1 MSDAALLPWQH
12 SQWQSLM
19 QCKAAARL
27 PHALLCSGPAG
38 LGKQRFASRLLQ
50 SLLCQNLS
58 HSSAA
63 DGSPCHTCRGCT
75 LFIAGSHPDYLCIQA
90 EENAP
95 IKVDQIRR
103 LSTFLSYTSRFGGY
117 KAVLLPA
124 AERMNKHAANSL
136 LKTLEEPPPDSLLLL
151 LSARPSGLPA
161 TVRSRCRKVIFQ
173 RPTEDQALTW
183 LSAQV
188 QNGVDAALVLSLVG
202 GAPLAAL
209 ACADGETLK
218 RRRALF
224 KGYGQVLTGQA
235 DPVRV
240 AQSWIE
246 GDVAENL
253 RWLIGWHVDMIRL
266 KMTAAPPRLCNTDLQ
281 AALGRLA
288 AGLSPQIL
296 FHRLDEA
303 VRLLQLC
310 ETQVNRQL
318 MIEAFLGNAVG
329 E

>member
-19 QCKAAARL
+19 QCKTAARL

-50 SLLCQNLS
+50 SLLCHNP
-58 HSSAA
+58 AA
-63 DGSPCHTCRGCT
+63 DGSPCNTCRSCT
-75 LFIAGSHPDYLCIQA
+75 LFIAGNHPDYLCIRA

-95 IKVDQIRR
+95 IKVDQVRR
-103 LSTFLSYTSRFGGY
+103 LSTFLSYTSRFGAY
-117 KAVLLPA
+117 KTVLVLA
-124 AERMNKHAANSL
+124 AEQMNSHAANSL

-161 TVRSRCRKVIFQ
+161 TVRSRCRKIIFQ
-173 RPTEDQALTW
+173 RPSEDQALVW
-183 LSAQV
+183 LRAQI
-188 QNGVDAALVLSLVG
+188 QSGVDAALVLSLVD

-246 GDVAENL
+246 GNTAENL
-253 RWLIGWHVDMIRL
+253 RWLIGWHMDMIRL
-266 KMTAAPPRLCNTDLQ
+266 KMTAAPPRLFNTDLQ

-288 AGLSPQIL
+288 AGLSPQTL

-318 MIEAFLGNAVG
+318 MIEAFLGNASD